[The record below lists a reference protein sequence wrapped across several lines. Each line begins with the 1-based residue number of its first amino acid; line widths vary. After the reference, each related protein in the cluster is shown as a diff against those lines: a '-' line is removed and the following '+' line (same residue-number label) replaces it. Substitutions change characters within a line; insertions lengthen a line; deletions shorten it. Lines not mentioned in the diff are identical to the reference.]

1 MSSMAREPSGCG
13 DAGGLSGAQPPCT
26 TQASAGFWPSVSCAL
41 THVGRKSG
49 REYRTVL
56 EVVGTNP
63 PAGEF
68 MVIAG
73 FGPSS
78 DWYRN
83 IAANPACEVVVGRHR
98 FVPQHRVLGEA
109 EAVDGDRGLRTAQ
122 PLDLADR
129 SFPTRAGC
137 SGGATTAAS
146 EARERLVHQLPVV
159 AFRPRT
165 EPGDRTGQE

>member
-1 MSSMAREPSGCG
+1 MSSIRVRQPDAVMRAVFRAPIQLY
-13 DAGGLSGAQPPCT
+13 DAGFGWLLGERFLC
-26 TQASAGFWPSVSCAL
+26 L

-49 REYRTVL
+49 RQYRTVL

-63 PAGEF
+63 TAGEF

-83 IAANPACEVVVGRHR
+83 IAANPACEVVAGRHR
-98 FVPQHRVLGEA
+98 FMPQDRVLDEA
-109 EAVDGDRGLRTAQ
+109 EAVAVIADYERRNRWIQPIMRFLLSRLLGWRYDGSQ
-122 PLDLADR
+122 
-129 SFPTRAGC
+129 
-137 SGGATTAAS
+137 
-146 EARERLVHQLPVV
+146 EARERLVRQLPVV

-165 EPGDRTGQE
+165 EPGGVDQ

>member
-1 MSSMAREPSGCG
+1 MTSIRVSQPSAVMRAVFRAPIRLY
-13 DAGGLSGAQPPCT
+13 DAGFGWLLSERLLC
-26 TQASAGFWPSVSCAL
+26 V

-49 REYRTVL
+49 RQYRTVL
-56 EVVGTNP
+56 EVVGTKP
-63 PAGEF
+63 TAGEF

-83 IAANPACEVVVGRHR
+83 IAAHPACEVVVGRHR
-98 FVPQHRVLGEA
+98 FAPQHRVLVEA
-109 EAVDGDRGLRTAQ
+109 EAVQVIADYERRNRWIRPIVRFLLSRLLGWRYDGSQ
-122 PLDLADR
+122 
-129 SFPTRAGC
+129 
-137 SGGATTAAS
+137 

-165 EPGDRTGQE
+165 EPGDADQ

>member
-1 MSSMAREPSGCG
+1 MSSLSVRQPGAVMRAVFRAPIRLYEAGLGRLLRERFLC
-13 DAGGLSGAQPPCT
+13 
-26 TQASAGFWPSVSCAL
+26 L

-49 REYRTVL
+49 RQYRTVL

-63 PAGEF
+63 TAGEF

-98 FVPQHRVLGEA
+98 FVPRHRVLDEA
-109 EAVDGDRGLRTAQ
+109 EAVEVIADYERRNRWILPLVRFLLSELVGWRYDGSQ
-122 PLDLADR
+122 
-129 SFPTRAGC
+129 
-137 SGGATTAAS
+137 
-146 EARERLVHQLPVV
+146 EARERLVCQLPVV

-165 EPGDRTGQE
+165 EPGGVDQ